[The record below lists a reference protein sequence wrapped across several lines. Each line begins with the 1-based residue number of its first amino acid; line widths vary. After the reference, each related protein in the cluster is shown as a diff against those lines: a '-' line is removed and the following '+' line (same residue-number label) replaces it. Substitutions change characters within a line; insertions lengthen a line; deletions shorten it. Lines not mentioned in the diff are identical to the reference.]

1 MLHRCEQ
8 VERYPHGTV
17 RSLPVES
24 PPAALLPS
32 PGTTDFGMMESGLR
46 EFGTAEFEAASAAC
60 SVVSKPMELAAGHS
74 GRQSAQKRLA
84 EAG

>member
-1 MLHRCEQ
+1 M
-8 VERYPHGTV
+8 
-17 RSLPVES
+17 PVEA

-46 EFGTAEFEAASAAC
+46 EIGTAEFEAASAAY
-60 SVVSKPMELAAGHS
+60 SVVSRPMELAAGHS